1 MNKWIYAITLPI
13 FAATSIAAV
22 NHSTNKLRD
31 AFTAEISLP
40 IDMDT
45 KLSGQIDDNEIVT
58 AVVSLDEKSVL
69 AAIKVEQD
77 GVVMRLPKSSYAGL
91 VGAKRAWLEE
101 RGALTTLVI
110 EGLANGKEWRLAL
123 LFHPEQLW
131 RRRLSVEGQTKDQM
145 IFYDRDEDNMEPT
158 EMETRKA
165 HSRGFYNNYPS

>member
-13 FAATSIAAV
+13 IAATSIATV
-22 NHSTNKLRD
+22 KNNPNEMRD
-31 AFTAEISLP
+31 AFTAVIPLP
-40 IDMDT
+40 MDSDT
-45 KLSGQIDDNEIVT
+45 TLSGESDDEIVK
-58 AVVSLDEKSVL
+58 AVVSLDDKSML

-77 GVVMRLPKSSYAGL
+77 GELMRLPKSSYAGL
-91 VGAKRAWLEE
+91 SGAKRAWLEE

-110 EGLANGKEWRLAL
+110 EGLKDGKEWRLAL

-131 RRRLSVEGQTKDQM
+131 RRRLSIEGQRKDQM